1 MRAAAVELALF
12 GRRPEHFDRARAAR
26 ELDII
31 DGLLVG
37 GCAASPDERLEA
49 LIRACYDHHMSTPML
64 RMLDPDRANRDALE
78 RLLEGGDDA
87 DPEGGAAGG
96 ADAGGGAG
104 GGGGEDGPGAP
115 PPADAVA
122 WADLP
127 AAALRD
133 AERRRRLYAD
143 RLSRR
148 SAASLA
154 QCVREQRRELEKTL
168 RVNVYGDA

>member
-1 MRAAAVELALF
+1 
-12 GRRPEHFDRARAAR
+12 
-26 ELDII
+26 
-31 DGLLVG
+31 
-37 GCAASPDERLEA
+37 
-49 LIRACYDHHMSTPML
+49 
-64 RMLDPDRANRDALE
+64 
-78 RLLEGGDDA
+78 
-87 DPEGGAAGG
+87 GGAY
-96 ADAGGGAG
+96 AGGGAG

-168 RVNVYGDA
+168 RVNVYGDALLHTYVAVAAGFRARRAFCEAVARAGTVVDERETGCFDAHSFMKATVQRHPV